1 MVFSWII
8 VIMHRFA
15 VTLGVVA
22 GGNDDNEIGGSP
34 AAPPGAGVCAR
45 GEAAVI
51 AGETDG
57 DTAAATPAWFA
68 DFLVDRGTRKPSE
81 HTTKA
86 YRQDFAAVAALL
98 TAGSPVGIALTDIT
112 KDNMRAAFAAY
123 ASTHESASIRRC
135 WSTWNVLCDFLY
147 TNDVISANPM
157 PFVGRPKA
165 AKTLPRSLPQP
176 AVGALLEAV
185 GGRHESSR
193 RTDWEERD
201 LALILTGLLAG
212 LRLDELRRADV
223 GDIRTSSGGGA
234 VIHVRGKADKDRTV
248 PIEAELVSVIEDY
261 LDSRARRFPPTT
273 RSSARQGLS
282 RWPTNAPLFV
292 GRDGQRITRGT
303 IQSRVRRAFRRA
315 GPDAQPV
322 RGALVHGLRH
332 TYATELANADV
343 SVYTLMKL
351 LGHESMA
358 TSQRYVAGA
367 ARETRL
373 AAAQNPL
380 YGLIRDRLTPVEHC

>member
-1 MVFSWII
+1 M
-8 VIMHRFA
+8 
-15 VTLGVVA
+15 
-22 GGNDDNEIGGSP
+22 
-34 AAPPGAGVCAR
+34 
-45 GEAAVI
+45 
-51 AGETDG
+51 
-57 DTAAATPAWFA
+57 
-68 DFLVDRGTRKPSE
+68 
-81 HTTKA
+81 KA
-86 YRQDFAAVAALL
+86 YRQDFTAVADLL
-98 TAGSPVGIALTDIT
+98 TSGDPAGVALIDIT
-112 KDNMRAAFAAY
+112 KDTMRAAFAAY
-123 ASTHESASIRRC
+123 ASTHEPASIRRC

-147 TNDVISANPM
+147 TAELIPANPM

-176 AVGALLEAV
+176 AVAALLEV
-185 GGRHESSR
+185 VDRDHESTR
-193 RTDWEERD
+193 RTDWPERD

-212 LRLDELRRADV
+212 LRADELRRADV
-223 GDIRTSSGGGA
+223 GDIRTGTDGGA
-234 VIHVRGKADKDRTV
+234 VLHVRGKGGKDRAV
-248 PIEAELVSVIEDY
+248 PIEADLLSVIEDY
-261 LDSRARRFPPTT
+261 LDSRASRLPATLK
-273 RSSARQGLS
+273 SSPGKGLS
-282 RWPTNAPLFV
+282 RWPANAPLFV

-332 TYATELANADV
+332 TYATELANSEV

-367 ARETRL
+367 ARETRT

-380 YGLIRDRLTPVEHC
+380 YGVIRDRLHQPEKLDGDSHQ